1 MPPRLCKGILGNLVA
16 RKFSSRDRLVNSRQ
30 VLVDNPTRAKIQ
42 MSDFGVSHLSFGQ
55 SDILPAR
62 T

>member
-1 MPPRLCKGILGNLVA
+1 MAARHCKSLLGNLVA
-16 RKFSSRDRLVNSRQ
+16 GKFAGSERLVNSRQ
-30 VLVDNPTRAKIQ
+30 ILVDNPTRAKIEV
-42 MSDFGVSHLSFGQ
+42 SDFGIAHLSFGQ